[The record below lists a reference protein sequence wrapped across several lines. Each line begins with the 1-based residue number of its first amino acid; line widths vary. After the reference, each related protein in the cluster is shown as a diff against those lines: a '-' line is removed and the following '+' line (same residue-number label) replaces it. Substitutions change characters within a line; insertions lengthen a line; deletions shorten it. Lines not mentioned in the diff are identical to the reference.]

1 LIVRNTDKLKQ
12 QADLLEKQAHE
23 NEEAANAFL
32 KDEDSL
38 KYLGK
43 NWTETN
49 AEELRESARSAR
61 KIAADI
67 RSKIST

>member
-1 LIVRNTDKLKQ
+1 MNPDKLKQ
-12 QADLLEKQAHE
+12 QADLLEKQTHE
-23 NEEAANAFL
+23 NEEAVNAFL
-32 KDEDSL
+32 KDQDSL

-49 AEELRESARSAR
+49 AEELRERARSAR